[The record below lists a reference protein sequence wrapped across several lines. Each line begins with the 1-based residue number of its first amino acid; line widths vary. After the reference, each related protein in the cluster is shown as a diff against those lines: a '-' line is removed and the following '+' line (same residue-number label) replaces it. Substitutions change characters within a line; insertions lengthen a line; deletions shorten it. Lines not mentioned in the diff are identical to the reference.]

1 MDLGQ
6 IQIIVEGMT
15 ASGKSTVVDLLAE
28 RLGFKVMPEEF
39 RDQHDLLSRFHHD
52 RRWAFPMQLNFLVTR
67 FAQYLCASEEND
79 YIMDR
84 SIFGDKVYATL
95 YYKQHYFTD
104 SQFGCYLTLYD
115 SLLRNTASPRLL
127 ILVRCPFEEIL
138 RRIRARG
145 RQDEIDAGV
154 EYWRLLFDAYQPFLE
169 FVRKEMQ
176 IPNVLE
182 LDLADPAFIK
192 TPERVERFLDDVKA
206 FFPERFAGVAQP

>member
-145 RQDEIDAGV
+145 RQDEIDAGG

-192 TPERVERFLDDVKA
+192 TPERVERFLDDVRA
-206 FFPERFAGVAQP
+206 FFPERFAGLQ

>member
-1 MDLGQ
+1 MGQ

-192 TPERVERFLDDVKA
+192 TPERVERFLDDVRA
-206 FFPERFAGVAQP
+206 FFPERFAGVQ

>member
-127 ILVRCPFEEIL
+127 VLVRCPFEEIL

-206 FFPERFAGVAQP
+206 FFPERFAGAAQP

>member
-127 ILVRCPFEEIL
+127 ILVLCRSEE
-138 RRIRARG
+138 RRVG
-145 RQDEIDAGV
+145 
-154 EYWRLLFDAYQPFLE
+154 
-169 FVRKEMQ
+169 KECRSRWS
-176 IPNVLE
+176 PYH
-182 LDLADPAFIK
+182 
-192 TPERVERFLDDVKA
+192 
-206 FFPERFAGVAQP
+206 

>member
-1 MDLGQ
+1 
-6 IQIIVEGMT
+6 MT
-15 ASGKSTVVDLLAE
+15 ASGKSTIVNLLSE

-52 RRWAFPMQLNFLVTR
+52 RKWAFPMQLNFLVTR
-67 FAQYLCASEEND
+67 FAQYLCASEEEQ
-79 YIMDR
+79 YILDR

-127 ILVRCPFEEIL
+127 VLVRCPFEEIL

-182 LDLADPAFIK
+182 LDLSDPAFIK
-192 TPERVERFLDDVKA
+192 TPERVERFLDDVRA
-206 FFPERFAGVAQP
+206 FFPERFAGAAQP